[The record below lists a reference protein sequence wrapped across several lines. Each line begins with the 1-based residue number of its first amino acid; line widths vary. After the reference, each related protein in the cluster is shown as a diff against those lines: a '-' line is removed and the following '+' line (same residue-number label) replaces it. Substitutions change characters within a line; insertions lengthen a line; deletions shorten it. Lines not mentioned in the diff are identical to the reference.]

1 MGTHHILRDGT
12 SYSVT
17 GGTTLRNGVKY
28 QIGGGGRRSMGPHM
42 RSHSRQKK

>member
-1 MGTHHILRDGT
+1 MGTHHILKNGT

-28 QIGGGGRRSMGPHM
+28 QIRGGGPKSMERGM
-42 RSHSRQKK
+42 RSSSTMG